1 MPSHRREYGAGTA
14 LQLHTLLPLAVA
26 TKTSPSC
33 SRLARRS
40 AAAAA
45 SVAVAPPP
53 PAPPLPPHQRT
64 TMALLYPQQQ
74 QQQISNCHDIIS
86 ASMESACFQVS
97 QYATHHSSLQQGT
110 HDQSLLQQQDR
121 HHEQTQQS
129 SARGGSGIGAYAA
142 ADRNCRLSSAASGA
156 GLDLLQH
163 VEPQQQ
169 RLASSSS
176 ESSRSRNL
184 SGVVMA
190 GASTTTEQMDMDM
203 DALDMSLQLQL
214 GDFQEWWPPIAASE
228 EVVSSNNNNN
238 NNHHQ
243 HALPL
248 ISNNNSNIIPQQPHQ
263 REREEREKTQN
274 NNGSAVF
281 VAAAAEAIN
290 KEQQQEETSFDLES
304 WCAARS
310 SIAGVQ
316 NLLNIDDNNNDNS
329 NALPKATCNN
339 KRSHVL
345 SSSSRDQSC
354 GGHNIAAA
362 GATMVEPMTPTIER
376 GGSRGVSHQQHKGAG
391 GRISS
396 PCAAVTYP
404 REGDK
409 AANLTPPVVVAAAA
423 VHRKKPRGSSSSG
436 CVKRAVSQRE
446 SHIWSERQR
455 RKGMNHLFSTL
466 RSLLPQP
473 SSKTDKST
481 VVSEIIKYIQ
491 SLQLQLDILAKKRQ
505 QMLEARALSQTVVPT
520 VSLHHPMEPPKTSPA
535 AAAAAVTPEN
545 LAISL
550 LDHQGNAHHG
560 NHESSMLYVQPQQ
573 QQQADLAAMSANLNH
588 PLQQQEI
595 IQQTDSCLQS
605 FLGANVGLH
614 ICGSNAFI
622 TISSPRGQRGIFHR
636 ILVTVQNQ
644 HLDVINAF
652 ISTSKAS
659 IFHCLHCQALQGSD
673 LSKEELHTALQM
685 VITNYGQSI

>member
-14 LQLHTLLPLAVA
+14 LQLHTLLPFAVA

-53 PAPPLPPHQRT
+53 PLPPHQRT

-74 QQQISNCHDIIS
+74 QQINNCHDIIS

-142 ADRNCRLSSAASGA
+142 ADRNCRLSAAASGA

-169 RLASSSS
+169 QRLASSSS
-176 ESSRSRNL
+176 ENSRSRNL

-228 EVVSSNNNNN
+228 EVVSSNNNN
-238 NNHHQ
+238 HHQ

-248 ISNNNSNIIPQQPHQ
+248 LSNNNSNIIPQQQQQQQQQHQ
-263 REREEREKTQN
+263 RDREEREKTQN
-274 NNGSAVF
+274 NSSSAVF

-290 KEQQQEETSFDLES
+290 KEQQQEETRFDLES

-362 GATMVEPMTPTIER
+362 GATMVEQMTPTIER
-376 GGSRGVSHQQHKGAG
+376 GGSRGGSHQQHKGAR

-404 REGDK
+404 REGEK
-409 AANLTPPVVVAAAA
+409 AANLTPPVVAAATA
-423 VHRKKPRGSSSSG
+423 VHHKKPWGGSSSG

-491 SLQLQLDILAKKRQ
+491 SLQLKLDILVKKRQ

-520 VSLHHPMEPPKTSPA
+520 E
-535 AAAAAVTPEN
+535 
-545 LAISL
+545 
-550 LDHQGNAHHG
+550 
-560 NHESSMLYVQPQQ
+560 QQ

>member
-14 LQLHTLLPLAVA
+14 LQLHTLLPFAVA

-45 SVAVAPPP
+45 SVA
-53 PAPPLPPHQRT
+53 
-64 TMALLYPQQQ
+64 
-74 QQQISNCHDIIS
+74 
-86 ASMESACFQVS
+86 
-97 QYATHHSSLQQGT
+97 
-110 HDQSLLQQQDR
+110 
-121 HHEQTQQS
+121 
-129 SARGGSGIGAYAA
+129 
-142 ADRNCRLSSAASGA
+142 
-156 GLDLLQH
+156 
-163 VEPQQQ
+163 QQQ

-228 EVVSSNNNNN
+228 EVVSSNNNN
-238 NNHHQ
+238 HHQ

-248 ISNNNSNIIPQQPHQ
+248 ISSNNSNIIPQQQQQHQ
-263 REREEREKTQN
+263 RKCI
-274 NNGSAVF
+274 S
-281 VAAAAEAIN
+281 
-290 KEQQQEETSFDLES
+290 
-304 WCAARS
+304 
-310 SIAGVQ
+310 
-316 NLLNIDDNNNDNS
+316 
-329 NALPKATCNN
+329 
-339 KRSHVL
+339 L
-345 SSSSRDQSC
+345 SSLFSIVIAISSRRQSLLLSKSENADC
-354 GGHNIAAA
+354 ILDSPPAQSAA
-362 GATMVEPMTPTIER
+362 
-376 GGSRGVSHQQHKGAG
+376 SRSRLQCRSQHKGAG
-391 GRISS
+391 GRIIS
-396 PCAAVTYP
+396 PCAAVMYP
-404 REGDK
+404 REGEK
-409 AANLTPPVVVAAAA
+409 AASLTPPVVAAAAA
-423 VHRKKPRGSSSSG
+423 VHHKKPSGGSSSG

-491 SLQLQLDILAKKRQ
+491 SLQVKLDILAKKRQ

-520 VSLHHPMEPPKTSPA
+520 VSLHHPMEPPKTSLA
-535 AAAAAVTPEN
+535 AAAAAVVTPEN

-560 NHESSMLYVQPQQ
+560 NHESSMLYVQQQQ

>member
-64 TMALLYPQQQ
+64 TMALLYP

-169 RLASSSS
+169 QQQRLASSSS

-214 GDFQEWWPPIAASE
+214 GDLQEWWPPIAASE

-238 NNHHQ
+238 HHQ

-248 ISNNNSNIIPQQPHQ
+248 ISNNSNIIPQQPHQ
-263 REREEREKTQN
+263 RKCI
-274 NNGSAVF
+274 S
-281 VAAAAEAIN
+281 
-290 KEQQQEETSFDLES
+290 
-304 WCAARS
+304 
-310 SIAGVQ
+310 
-316 NLLNIDDNNNDNS
+316 
-329 NALPKATCNN
+329 
-339 KRSHVL
+339 L
-345 SSSSRDQSC
+345 SSLFSIVIAISSRRQSLLLRKSENADC
-354 GGHNIAAA
+354 ILDSPPAQSAA
-362 GATMVEPMTPTIER
+362 
-376 GGSRGVSHQQHKGAG
+376 SRSRLQCRLVD
-391 GRISS
+391 
-396 PCAAVTYP
+396 C
-404 REGDK
+404 
-409 AANLTPPVVVAAAA
+409 
-423 VHRKKPRGSSSSG
+423 RGS
-436 CVKRAVSQRE
+436 
-446 SHIWSERQR
+446 
-455 RKGMNHLFSTL
+455 
-466 RSLLPQP
+466 
-473 SSKTDKST
+473 
-481 VVSEIIKYIQ
+481 
-491 SLQLQLDILAKKRQ
+491 
-505 QMLEARALSQTVVPT
+505 
-520 VSLHHPMEPPKTSPA
+520 
-535 AAAAAVTPEN
+535 
-545 LAISL
+545 
-550 LDHQGNAHHG
+550 
-560 NHESSMLYVQPQQ
+560 
-573 QQQADLAAMSANLNH
+573 
-588 PLQQQEI
+588 
-595 IQQTDSCLQS
+595 
-605 FLGANVGLH
+605 
-614 ICGSNAFI
+614 
-622 TISSPRGQRGIFHR
+622 
-636 ILVTVQNQ
+636 
-644 HLDVINAF
+644 
-652 ISTSKAS
+652 
-659 IFHCLHCQALQGSD
+659 
-673 LSKEELHTALQM
+673 
-685 VITNYGQSI
+685 